1 MSFLAKTDYLS
12 EISGQ
17 VEWSLND
24 KENIHK

>member
-1 MSFLAKTDYLS
+1 MPFQAKTDYLT
-12 EISGQ
+12 EFSGQ